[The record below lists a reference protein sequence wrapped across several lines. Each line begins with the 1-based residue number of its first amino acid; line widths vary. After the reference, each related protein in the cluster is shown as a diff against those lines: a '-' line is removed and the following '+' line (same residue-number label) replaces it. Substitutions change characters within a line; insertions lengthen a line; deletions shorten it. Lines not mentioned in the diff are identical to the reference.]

1 VLCLGRF
8 NPPFLFEFS
17 LSLFIHSKL
26 TLLDVSELF
35 PLVFIMLMMS
45 ATFPCFYPL
54 RLSLICSKEDGLI
67 LGVIPTVPGFGVLL

>member
-1 VLCLGRF
+1 VLYLGRF

-35 PLVFIMLMMS
+35 PLEFIMLMMS
-45 ATFPCFYPL
+45 ATFPYLYPL
-54 RLSLICSKEDGLI
+54 RFSFIYSKEDGLI
-67 LGVIPTVPGFGVLL
+67 MGVIPTDPGFGVLL